1 MREALDQFLPVGYR
15 RLPAE
20 AGLHVTVTGPADPSD
35 PDVAATLRQHG
46 LLMSS
51 LRRTYAF
58 GPPAT
63 GLLLGYA
70 GLPTG
75 VVVPAVRALSSALA
89 GNLHPGGGQ

>member
-1 MREALDQFLPVGYR
+1 
-15 RLPAE
+15 
-20 AGLHVTVTGPADPSD
+20 VTGPSD
-35 PDVAATLRQHG
+35 PTDPDLEVTLRQHG
-46 LLMSS
+46 LLVSS

-89 GNLHPGGGQ
+89 GSDQPGGAQ